1 LANLKNN
8 FLKNF
13 YIGDTAIKGGLRGIL
28 TRKSKIRRSAMSS
41 FIQELT
47 KEKEEEIRNIEAKYT
62 SKIFERAVKLIG
74 KKVQI
79 IDKIIEIK
87 KTVKVVD
94 IEVPTS
100 VYVFTIVTED
110 EKIGISE
117 KMEVNKIR

>member
-1 LANLKNN
+1 
-8 FLKNF
+8 
-13 YIGDTAIKGGLRGIL
+13 
-28 TRKSKIRRSAMSS
+28 MSS